1 MTATNATNDRE
12 LERIVALTRD
22 LVLIPGTHDR
32 IAERRRCYEFVKNHL
47 EVLPGIQ
54 VREFVRNDYQS
65 LVAHPSGHSEPE
77 ILICAHLDVIDHPE
91 PDAYRSSI
99 REGRIYGA
107 GCGDM
112 KGALAISLEVF
123 RTVCSRNPDASLGL
137 AITSDEET
145 GGEHGIGYLFG
156 NEGLRCG
163 VALVPDGGSLGEVT
177 VEEKGLLHLRLRQHG
192 HAAHAAR
199 PWLGSNALEQLIDK
213 LLALRSRFRAYQVD
227 EGSWHPTCAIT
238 VLGTKNRTTNRIPA
252 ESEAVVDIRY
262 PTPYTE
268 QDIMNEV
275 RSAVGEDAEVE
286 RIISGD
292 PAHLKPD
299 PDFIQVTEEITGEPV
314 RLVRGDGAS
323 DARFIC
329 EHGIPVMM
337 SRPIVGNL
345 HAEDEWI
352 DIASMD
358 KYYQIYLTY
367 ICRKL
372 AIRL

>member
-1 MTATNATNDRE
+1 MTATDANYERE

-32 IAERRRCYEFVKNHL
+32 VSERKRCYEFVKNHL
-47 EVLPGIQ
+47 EVLPGIE
-54 VREFVRNDYQS
+54 VREFERNQYQS
-65 LVAHPSGHSEPE
+65 LVAHPSGHRDPE
-77 ILICAHLDVIDHPE
+77 ILICAHLDVIDHPD
-91 PDAYRSSI
+91 PDAYRSTI

-112 KGALAISLEVF
+112 KGALAIALEVF
-123 RTVCSRNPDASLGL
+123 RTVCSHNPGASLGL
-137 AITSDEET
+137 AVTSDEET

-156 NEGLRCG
+156 EEGLRCG
-163 VALVPDGGSLGEVT
+163 VALVPDGGSLGEIT
-177 VEEKGLLHLRLRQHG
+177 VEEKGLLHLRLHQRG

-199 PWLGSNALEQLIDK
+199 PWLGDNALEKLIDK
-213 LLALRSRFRAYQVD
+213 LLALRSRFQAYQGD
-227 EGSWHPTCAIT
+227 KDSWHPTCAIT
-238 VLGTKNRTTNRIPA
+238 VVGTKNRTTNRIPD
-252 ESEAVVDIRY
+252 ESDAVVDIRY
-262 PTPYTE
+262 PTPCTE
-268 QDIMNEV
+268 QEIMAEV
-275 RSAVGEDAEVE
+275 RDAIGTDAEVE
-286 RIISGD
+286 QIISGD

-299 PDFIQVTEEITGEPV
+299 PSFIAVTEEITGAPV
-314 RLVRGDGAS
+314 KLVRGDGAS

-358 KYYQIYLTY
+358 QYYQIYLTY

-372 AIRL
+372 GIRV